1 MAANLPDNDIT
12 IDLCP
17 LLEQDSSDEVATSWD
32 SLLETESQAHDQVFR
47 WRHDAVDTKIDS
59 YLNRNSATF
68 KKGGKVGMM
77 LFGQWQNRTR
87 WSNINDPIDVT
98 KIPSL
103 QRILLIR
110 DITKRLRQIDAG
122 REIDDKILTGI
133 NAFTEIF
140 FKLDYTNFSIRL
152 QPYNNQPGNGF
163 LTMKGTGGEYDDTH
177 WKMEKFY
184 LSFKKLR
191 ASEIDG
197 VVTKAR
203 RRGSKITMKDLEDFE
218 SVKKEKKAAKKR
230 MAEELTYFM
239 LKYDLEVACRLQR
252 PFVNASRTYDVL
264 PIGIGIALMHR
275 INSRSLNGTWQF
287 FSTRD
292 QEIIQGVV
300 ENASL
305 FEFSKTKECPATTET
320 AIPAGES
327 SASKEKMVIST
338 RENAEKR
345 RDVLVDVVGQFKRL
359 CKSSKVWTMDD
370 YVKILYKQFGV
381 SVVQAIPESR
391 HHHPQSTVSLS
402 KEFSR
407 LKTNQTS
414 KKRSRELSRWD
425 I

>member
-17 LLEQDSSDEVATSWD
+17 LLEQDSSDEVITWD

-47 WRHDAVDTKIDS
+47 WRHDAVATKMNS
-59 YLNRNSATF
+59 YLNQNSATF
-68 KKGGKVGMM
+68 QKGGKVGMM
-77 LFGQWQNRTR
+77 VFGQWQNRTR
-87 WSNINDPIDVT
+87 WSNMNDPIDVT

-110 DITKRLRQIDAG
+110 DVTKRLRQIDAG

-191 ASEIDG
+191 ASEIDS

-218 SVKKEKKAAKKR
+218 SVKQEKMAVKKR

-252 PFVNASRTYDVL
+252 PFVNASRAYDVL

-305 FEFSKTKECPATTET
+305 FEFSKTTECPATTET
-320 AIPAGES
+320 IPEGES

-345 RDVLVDVVGQFKRL
+345 KDVLVDVVGR
-359 CKSSKVWTMDD
+359 
-370 YVKILYKQFGV
+370 
-381 SVVQAIPESR
+381 
-391 HHHPQSTVSLS
+391 
-402 KEFSR
+402 
-407 LKTNQTS
+407 
-414 KKRSRELSRWD
+414 
-425 I
+425 

>member
-1 MAANLPDNDIT
+1 M
-12 IDLCP
+12 
-17 LLEQDSSDEVATSWD
+17 
-32 SLLETESQAHDQVFR
+32 
-47 WRHDAVDTKIDS
+47 
-59 YLNRNSATF
+59 
-68 KKGGKVGMM
+68 
-77 LFGQWQNRTR
+77 
-87 WSNINDPIDVT
+87 NDPIDVT

-110 DITKRLRQIDAG
+110 DVTKRLRQIDAG

-140 FKLDYTNFSIRL
+140 FKLDYTNFSIQL
-152 QPYNNQPGNGF
+152 QPYSNQPGNGF
-163 LTMKGTGGEYDDTH
+163 LRMKGTGGEYDDTH

-184 LSFKKLR
+184 LSFKKLK
-191 ASEIDG
+191 ASEIDS

-218 SVKKEKKAAKKR
+218 SVKKEKMAVKKR

-252 PFVNASRTYDVL
+252 PFVNASRAYDVL

-292 QEIIQGVV
+292 QEIIKGVV

-305 FEFSKTKECPATTET
+305 FEFYKTKECPATTAT

-327 SASKEKMVIST
+327 SASKEKMVVST

-381 SVVQAIPESR
+381 SVVQAIPES
-391 HHHPQSTVSLS
+391 HHHPQSTVSIS

-407 LKTNQTS
+407 LKTNKTS